1 MYRPGL
7 PQALSQATQRPST
20 LLSAPGCIRQNSLLP
35 LASSIETSC
44 DDDTAC
50 LFLWKNIFTRTF
62 VCVRAKLTIVLVF
75 LFFFYEPESLLWFE
89 SEKGDGD
96 KQRWTNKWLVLIQSC
111 KKFCGLHSIRI
122 KKILHIFTHQNSIG
136 FEIIALNN
144 YFWLLKWLQNTES
157 LVWFERERWGCK
169 VKISILVET
178 EEFTLTVQIY
188 QCEFLEL

>member
-1 MYRPGL
+1 MNILDLVLNGILNWIIFLPDSMKKWIFKMYRTGL

-20 LLSAPGCIRQNSLLP
+20 LLSAPGCIGQNSLLP

-96 KQRWTNKWLVLIQSC
+96 KQRWTNKWLVLKQSC
-111 KKFCGLHSIRI
+111 KK
-122 KKILHIFTHQNSIG
+122 ILWPTFHQD
-136 FEIIALNN
+136 
-144 YFWLLKWLQNTES
+144 
-157 LVWFERERWGCK
+157 
-169 VKISILVET
+169 
-178 EEFTLTVQIY
+178 
-188 QCEFLEL
+188 